1 METASPLTRA
11 NWPQNLVSTRP
22 KPEAKAVRRGTR
34 SVGRTTFTG
43 REVAKVLMKFDYE
56 PKSRT
61 GSHLTLEYVNPD
73 TGEVRRP
80 TVPLH
85 GEIPRGTLGS
95 IAEQCGAEDFHS
107 FCEWIDDHC

>member
-1 METASPLTRA
+1 MGTKPGVRA
-11 NWPQNLVSTRP
+11 VP
-22 KPEAKAVRRGTR
+22 RGT
-34 SVGRTTFTG
+34 SNVSRTTFTG
-43 REVAKVLMKFDYE
+43 REVAKVLMKFGYE

-73 TGEVRRP
+73 TGEVRQA

-85 GEIPRGTLGS
+85 GEIPRGTLAS
-95 IAEQCGAEDFHS
+95 IAEQCGAEEFHS